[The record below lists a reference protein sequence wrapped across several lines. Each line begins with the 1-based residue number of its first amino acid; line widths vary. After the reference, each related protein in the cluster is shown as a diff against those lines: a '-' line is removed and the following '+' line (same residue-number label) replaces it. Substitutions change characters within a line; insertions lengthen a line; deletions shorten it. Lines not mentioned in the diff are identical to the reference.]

1 MTDLL
6 TMYEEA
12 VYKRDHAT
20 TAQERTHWALVALE
34 IAALELELELAK
46 QEGC

>member
-6 TMYEEA
+6 TMYEVA
-12 VYKRDHAT
+12 VYRRDRAT

-34 IAALELELELAK
+34 LELELAM
-46 QEGC
+46 EGGC